1 MLLTCIPM
9 TDYFAKY
16 TAADAYFYQ
25 TGQNKIK
32 FVFVYCHFQVEIE
45 EKELN
50 SKFHSQSWVN

>member
-16 TAADAYFYQ
+16 TVADAYFYQ

-32 FVFVYCHFQVEIE
+32 FVFVYCHLQIYRVGIIFEFLFSLLE
-45 EKELN
+45 
-50 SKFHSQSWVN
+50 

>member
-32 FVFVYCHFQVEIE
+32 NIPRYLSLYIYCYCQVNVFRVDC
-45 EKELN
+45 
-50 SKFHSQSWVN
+50 

>member
-32 FVFVYCHFQVEIE
+32 CIDICLLSVSSRRVGIE
-45 EKELN
+45 FYISLL
-50 SKFHSQSWVN
+50 VI